1 MSKTINQRVAM
12 YRKLLGYSQSQIAE
26 MLGKKS
32 STYSQCERT
41 GTFNCDT
48 IISLAEIFN
57 VDVRVLLYGE
67 IPDTILPPPPPPK
80 PKYTATEQNII
91 KIIRNLPKNKR
102 DDVLNYIAENYK
114 NRKSSK

>member
-41 GTFNCDT
+41 GTFTCET
-48 IISLAEIFN
+48 IMSLAEIFDA
-57 VDVRVLLYGE
+57 DVRVLLYGE
-67 IPDTILPPPPPPK
+67 IPDAILPPHHRQS
-80 PKYTATEQNII
+80 QNIQLLI
-91 KIIRNLPKNKR
+91 PKLTVFIRL
-102 DDVLNYIAENYK
+102 
-114 NRKSSK
+114 

>member
-12 YRKLLGYSQSQIAE
+12 YRRLLGYSQSQIAE

-32 STYSQCERT
+32 STYSQCERM

-48 IISLAEIFN
+48 IISLAEIFD

-67 IPDTILPPPPPPK
+67 KPDTILPPPPPPQ
-80 PKYTATEQNII
+80 PKYTTTEQNII
-91 KIIRNLPKNKR
+91 KIIRNLPKHKR
-102 DDVLNYIAENYK
+102 DDILNYISECYK
-114 NRKSSK
+114 THKSSN